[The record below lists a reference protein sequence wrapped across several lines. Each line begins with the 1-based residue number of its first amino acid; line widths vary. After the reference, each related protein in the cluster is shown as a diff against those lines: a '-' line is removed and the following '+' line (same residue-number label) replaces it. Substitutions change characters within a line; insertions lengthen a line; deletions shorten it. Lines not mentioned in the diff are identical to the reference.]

1 MDVSSSSVSNYLK
14 VMTDSL
20 SNVKDTG
27 IKNNDTNF
35 ENILTD
41 ALKSVNEFEGETND
55 ATTQLVN
62 GETEE
67 LHSLMISAEKSE
79 LALSMA
85 LQVRN
90 KVLSAYNEMMNM
102 QI

>member
-1 MDVSSSSVSNYLK
+1 MDVSSSSISNYLK
-14 VMTDSL
+14 IMTDSL
-20 SNVKDTG
+20 NNVTDTG
-27 IKNNDTNF
+27 IKNTDSSF
-35 ENILTD
+35 ENVLTD
-41 ALKSVNEFEGETND
+41 ALKSVKEYETDTNNK
-55 ATTQLVN
+55 TTELVN
-62 GETEE
+62 GETDE